1 MIAVRK
7 YFKGC
12 HVEEQLELFYK
23 FPRGETK
30 TNEWRKKTSG
40 RQVSNSV
47 KDKTF

>member
-1 MIAVRK
+1 MIAVCK

-30 TNEWRKKTSG
+30 TNEWGKNFRETGFQFCKG
-40 RQVSNSV
+40 
-47 KDKTF
+47 

>member
-30 TNEWRKKTSG
+30 TNEWEKKKLQGDRFSIL
-40 RQVSNSV
+40 
-47 KDKTF
+47 

>member
-23 FPRGETK
+23 FPRDETK
-30 TNEWRKKTSG
+30 TNEWEKKNLQG
-40 RQVSNSV
+40 DR
-47 KDKTF
+47 FPIL